1 MRNRIAYS
9 QNFLKDKGLVTKL
22 IANTSLNDQDIVYEI
37 GVGQGIITEQLLSKV
52 KKVVAFEI
60 DKNLYDKLSQRFNNQ
75 QSLELKLGNFLDYQ
89 LPDYPYK
96 VFSNIPFNIT
106 SAIVK
111 KLTTTSTPPTDTYLF
126 VQKEAAKKFVGKP
139 FDDKNSQLAVLLH
152 PWFILDVV
160 HKFKPNDFF
169 PKPMIDIVLMRIE
182 KRISPLIEIKDKK
195 LYEDFIVYTF
205 NQFKPNVIEG
215 LSKVIAKDVMNR
227 LANQLSFKPTSKPSE
242 LDYSHWQG
250 LFNHLLTGVDESH
263 RQIVKGAFDK
273 LHNQQ
278 QGLQKINRTRLDRN
292 WKSKPNQL

>member
-60 DKNLYDKLSQRFNNQ
+60 DKNLYDKLSQKFNNQ
-75 QSLELKLGNFLDYQ
+75 SSLELKLGNFLDYQ
-89 LPDYPYK
+89 LPNYPYK

-111 KLTTTSTPPTDTYLF
+111 KLTQASTPSTDTYLF

-139 FDDKNSQLAVLLH
+139 FDNKNSQLAVLLH
-152 PWFILDVV
+152 PWFNLEVA
-160 HKFKPNDFF
+160 HKFNPNDFF

-205 NQFKPNVIEG
+205 NQFKPNVVEG
-215 LSKVIAKDVMNR
+215 LSKVVGKDGMNR
-227 LANQLSFKPTSKPSE
+227 LANQLGFKPTSKPSE
-242 LDYSHWQG
+242 LDYAHWEG
-250 LFNHLLTGVDESH
+250 LFTHLLTQIDESH
-263 RQIVKGAFDK
+263 RQIIKGASTR
-273 LHNQQ
+273 LANQQ
-278 QGLQKINRTRLDRN
+278 SKLEKSNRTRNDPN
-292 WKSKPNQL
+292 WKHHIKR

>member
-60 DKNLYDKLSQRFNNQ
+60 DKNLYDKLSQKFNNQ
-75 QSLELKLGNFLDYQ
+75 SSLELKLGNFLDYQ
-89 LPDYPYK
+89 LPNYPYK

-111 KLTTTSTPPTDTYLF
+111 KLTQASTPSTDTYLF

-139 FDDKNSQLAVLLH
+139 FDNKNSQLAVLLH
-152 PWFILDVV
+152 PWFNLEVV
-160 HKFKPNDFF
+160 HKFNPNDFF

-205 NQFKPNVIEG
+205 NQFKPNVVEG
-215 LSKVIAKDVMNR
+215 LSKVVGKDGMNR
-227 LANQLSFKPTSKPSE
+227 LANQLGFKPTSKPSE
-242 LDYSHWQG
+242 LDYAHWEG
-250 LFNHLLTGVDESH
+250 LFTHLLTKIDESH
-263 RQIVKGAFDK
+263 RQIIKGASTR
-273 LHNQQ
+273 LANQQ
-278 QGLQKINRTRLDRN
+278 SKLEKSNRTRNDPN
-292 WKSKPNQL
+292 WKQHIKR